1 MEIQKR
7 ARWRSRQKRQEVRET
22 RSSAE
27 KNIEI
32 VPRHEKVWT
41 AHDQT
46 HVKVPR
52 RLFASSA
59 SGVENSGSHSL
70 MISEVRCRAELRGIY
85 NVPQKQSKDGRFFLL
100 LGASDMLV
108 ANQIARLSSM
118 AW

>member
-1 MEIQKR
+1 MAK
-7 ARWRSRQKRQEVRET
+7 SQKRQEVRET
-22 RSSAE
+22 RSSPE